1 MLPDIKFL
9 LLLFLRRLHYFIV
22 IALAVAAVGA
32 TIAYTLPP
40 GYTARATLL
49 VESPQIPD
57 DLAEST
63 VRAGTNEV
71 LQIIAQR
78 IQTRANLLDIA
89 REFDV
94 YEGRERM
101 SPDEIVSDMR
111 SRIGVDLPRRR
122 DAASFVYVTFSAQS
136 GQLAARVTN
145 EIVTRILEENRSLRT
160 AVTSQTL
167 EFFKQEV
174 ARLDQ
179 DLAEQGAK
187 ILAFK
192 QANQGALPDSLDFR
206 RGRQASLQER
216 VLQMERE
223 LAGLRDRR
231 TRLTDLYERTG
242 EVTFDDEKLT
252 PEEQRLQ
259 SLRNELA
266 SALVLYSEQNPRV
279 KALQGQV
286 EVAERIV
293 QEQRAKRTGVS
304 EAMSAYEIQLA
315 DLDAQMQYIVNE
327 KTQLES
333 ELESLE
339 ASIDKTPENAIVL
352 STLERDYEN
361 LRVQYQQ
368 ATRDLAAARTGDQ
381 IEAQSRGQRIT
392 VVEQA
397 TPPRVPTSPPRKK
410 IAAAG
415 VAGGIALGGAFI
427 FLLELLNR
435 SVRRPVD
442 LSSKLGITPF
452 VSVPYIRTHRE
463 RVIRRSIIFGAI
475 GVVTLGI
482 PIALFLVDQYY
493 LPMDLLI
500 ERALDRTGLGALIEQ
515 LRSAL
520 N

>member
-9 LLLFLRRLHYFIV
+9 LLLFLRRLHYFVV
-22 IALAVAAVGA
+22 IALAVAAFGV
-32 TIAYTLPP
+32 TIAYTLPA

-57 DLAEST
+57 DLAGTT

-89 REFDV
+89 REFNV
-94 YEGRERM
+94 YAGRPDM
-101 SPDEIVSDMR
+101 SADEIVADMR
-111 SRIGVDLPRRR
+111 GRIGIDLPRRR
-122 DAASFVYVTFSAQS
+122 DAASFVYVSFSAQS
-136 GQLAARVTN
+136 GQLAAQVAN
-145 EIVTRILEENRSLRT
+145 EVVTRILNENRRLRT
-160 AVTSQTL
+160 SVAGQTL

-174 ARLDQ
+174 ARLDE
-179 DLAEQGAK
+179 DLAEQGGR

-206 RGRQASLQER
+206 RARQASLQER

-231 TRLTDLYERTG
+231 ARLTDLYERTG
-242 EVTFDDEKLT
+242 EVSFDEEKLT

-259 SLRNELA
+259 DLRNELA
-266 SALVLYSEQNPRV
+266 SALVLYSPQNPRV
-279 KALQGQV
+279 RALQGQI

-315 DLDAQMQYIVNE
+315 DLDAQMEFIVVE
-327 KTQLES
+327 KTQLEK
-333 ELESLE
+333 ELEALE

-368 ATRDLAAARTGDQ
+368 ATTDLAAARTGDQ

-442 LSSKLGITPF
+442 LSNRLGIAPF

-463 RVIRRSIIFGAI
+463 RVVRRSIIIGAI
-475 GVVTLGI
+475 VVVTLGI
-482 PIALFLVDQYY
+482 PTVLYLVDQYY
-493 LPMDLLI
+493 LPLDLLI
-500 ERALDRTGLGALIEQ
+500 ERAMDKTGLGALIEQ
-515 LRSAL
+515 LRNAF
-520 N
+520 